1 MVGEFHSAE
10 GPAAV
15 ASHDPRLCG
24 RCRRAAWRTDDTQ
37 SIEPSAGNAP
47 ARDAR
52 CNVSASATVCLDA
65 TPYSGVSF
73 NPASPAGSGNRP
85 GALRRCLAPA

>member
-1 MVGEFHSAE
+1 FIYRFAIAACARLPCTLPMPAMVGEFHSAE

-15 ASHDPRLCG
+15 ASRDPRLCG

-47 ARDAR
+47 ARDA
-52 CNVSASATVCLDA
+52 L
-65 TPYSGVSF
+65 
-73 NPASPAGSGNRP
+73 
-85 GALRRCLAPA
+85 